1 MVVNGEVNG
10 DKIASAFD
18 IGLDGVEVVDD
29 CAAPLLV
36 EAEFWPPASL
46 SGSMVLDTRLTTRFA
61 VSSSSSDGGVEG
73 TCMPIERTPGALV
86 FGFEVLAFRLP
97 LPPPEVDRAEAFLEA
112 DVGLST
118 PVGGVGSGGDA
129 RVVRVWSGEDGL
141 AACGD
146 EALADGRRDG
156 PFRFFAL
163 MVDSS
168 ALLLC
173 APLLLLSASTGMR
186 ASGRKRVVQV

>member
-1 MVVNGEVNG
+1 MTGNGGENG
-10 DKIASAFD
+10 DEIAAKV
-18 IGLDGVEVVDD
+18 GVRLDGVDVVKG
-29 CAAPLLV
+29 CAAPSCK
-36 EAEFWPPASL
+36 AEFWPPASL
-46 SGSMVLDTRLTTRFA
+46 SCSLVVDIRVTIRFVVL
-61 VSSSSSDGGVEG
+61 SSSDGGGVG
-73 TCMPIERTPGALV
+73 TCMPIERTSGRLV

-97 LPPPEVDRAEAFLEA
+97 LPPEVDRAEAFLEA

-118 PVGGVGSGGDA
+118 PVGSSGGDA

-168 ALLLC
+168 ALLVWALLLM
-173 APLLLLSASTGMR
+173 LLLLSASTGVG
-186 ASGRKRVVQV
+186 ASGGKRVVQV